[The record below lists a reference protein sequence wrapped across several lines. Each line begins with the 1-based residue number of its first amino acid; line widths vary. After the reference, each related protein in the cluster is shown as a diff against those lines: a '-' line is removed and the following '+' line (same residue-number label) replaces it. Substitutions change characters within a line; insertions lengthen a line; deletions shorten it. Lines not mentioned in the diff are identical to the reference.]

1 MEIMAH
7 IDEEN
12 IIDESY
18 DPFFFSRNFISKKV
32 LIIYNLE
39 SWMVMD
45 NYRAY

>member
-18 DPFFFSRNFISKKV
+18 DPFFFFKKFYFKEG
-32 LIIYNLE
+32 INHI
-39 SWMVMD
+39 
-45 NYRAY
+45 

>member
-18 DPFFFSRNFISKKV
+18 DPFFFKKFYFKEG
-32 LIIYNLE
+32 INHI
-39 SWMVMD
+39 
-45 NYRAY
+45 

>member
-1 MEIMAH
+1 MEMMAH

-18 DPFFFSRNFISKKV
+18 DPFFFQEILFQRRYYSY
-32 LIIYNLE
+32 IIE